1 VEDKVQVVRDA
12 DAREVTSS
20 ATVYLEPRTLP
31 AGSLVTVWA
40 GTQWEIERKAL
51 AVSHFDHPGGL
62 SHMVVYLE

>member
-1 VEDKVQVVRDA
+1 
-12 DAREVTSS
+12 
-20 ATVYLEPRTLP
+20 
-31 AGSLVTVWA
+31 VTVWA